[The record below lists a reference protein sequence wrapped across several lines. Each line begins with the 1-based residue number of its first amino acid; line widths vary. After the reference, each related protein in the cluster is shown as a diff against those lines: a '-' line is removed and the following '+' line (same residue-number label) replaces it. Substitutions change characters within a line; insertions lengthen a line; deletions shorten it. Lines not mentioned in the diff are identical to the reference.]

1 MNIEENIKIIKE
13 AYSIL
18 KESYG
23 LRSDTLDMQ
32 ASYFKGLTKTDY
44 KNLDDKSK
52 AMRQDFIKILT
63 TINGINHLY
72 SSYQKGEY
80 QSLYYDIIPYSDI
93 SNQLNCFIEYL
104 FIKYSVIFE
113 YIQGILEICIPYKFN
128 EEEKGEYNKLIKN
141 NKKWEKFDFLLN
153 YISTKLNDEEK
164 NLINIE
170 WFKQIINNRNR
181 IVHAGSTA
189 VTYLNKDNLL
199 FKVRDIDSINN
210 ENDGEENS
218 FFMDKKRCILYKYY
232 WGLQISKLIIFSKN
246 IFQFLLKEGKISKET
261 KIIMEVTNIKEKGRV
276 RTLGGDKLPDIQSSL
291 EEMLKIVI
299 VELDHK

>member
-80 QSLYYDIIPYSDI
+80 QSLYYVES
-93 SNQLNCFIEYL
+93 L
-104 FIKYSVIFE
+104 V
-113 YIQGILEICIPYKFN
+113 
-128 EEEKGEYNKLIKN
+128 
-141 NKKWEKFDFLLN
+141 
-153 YISTKLNDEEK
+153 
-164 NLINIE
+164 
-170 WFKQIINNRNR
+170 
-181 IVHAGSTA
+181 A
-189 VTYLNKDNLL
+189 VN
-199 FKVRDIDSINN
+199 FRVQ
-210 ENDGEENS
+210 S
-218 FFMDKKRCILYKYY
+218 FP
-232 WGLQISKLIIFSKN
+232 
-246 IFQFLLKEGKISKET
+246 GKIERSRYQT
-261 KIIMEVTNIKEKGRV
+261 A
-276 RTLGGDKLPDIQSSL
+276 SL
-291 EEMLKIVI
+291 RSR
-299 VELDHK
+299 